1 MVQTLAQRPR
11 HRSPGLIPRH
21 MLLLQFAGRLAIR
34 GAQMPRRRRQVS
46 ERSRSMMVSIEV
58 WKKKSYSRSDELMDC
73 GRASRL
79 AAEDSSRQLSSGR

>member
-1 MVQTLAQRPR
+1 MVQTPAQKPR
-11 HRSPGLIPRH
+11 HRSLGLIPRH
-21 MLLLQFAGRLAIR
+21 MPPPSPDSSGLLLLQYAGRLAIR

-73 GRASRL
+73 GRAS
-79 AAEDSSRQLSSGR
+79 S